1 MKTLMH
7 RHASVFA
14 LLVALG
20 AAPGGLAYGQTPARP
35 AGVPAAQAPQ
45 NTAAPTTRSPEQQ
58 RQEAE
63 RSAQGQ
69 VNQDATAVIS
79 ETRNA
84 LDAIARK
91 DKAAAIAALERATG
105 KANILLARN
114 PLTALIPE
122 SVEVVLHDTAPTDRT
137 AITAQTDAV
146 LAAINRRDYALARV
160 LLDSL
165 RSEIRIRTSNVPLAT
180 YPVALREA
188 ARLLEAGQNDDAAE
202 TLRAALTTVVIIDR
216 AIALPLIR
224 AADAIAAAQ
233 DLSGKQKA
241 EALRHLAVARTHW
254 SRRRRSVTWPPTR
267 APASPLRSRRPKRS
281 CSATRTP
288 RRPSPSC
295 APTWARR
302 PTSSPLR
309 NGGVAREARS
319 RPPCGAQPPARTA
332 SITTIKM
339 RPAIRAPVAVA

>member
-7 RHASVFA
+7 RHASIFA
-14 LLVALG
+14 LLVAMG
-20 AAPGGLAYGQTPARP
+20 AAPAGLAYGQTPAKP
-35 AGVPAAQAPQ
+35 AGAPAAQAPQ
-45 NTAAPTTRSPEQQ
+45 NTAAPTARSPEQQ
-58 RQEAE
+58 RQDAE

-79 ETRNA
+79 ETRSA

-114 PLTALIPE
+114 PSTALIPE

-137 AITAQTDAV
+137 AISAQTDAV

-165 RSEIRIRTSNVPLAT
+165 RSEIRVRTSNVPLAT

-202 TLRAALTTVVIIDR
+202 TLRAALSTVVIIDR

-241 EALRHLAVARTHW
+241 EALRHLAAARTQLEQAQALGYLAADKGANLTAQVAAAEALLQRNQNA
-254 SRRRRSVTWPPTR
+254 SAAFAKLR
-267 APASPLRSRRPKRS
+267 ADLGTASDEQ
-281 CSATRTP
+281 SATQ
-288 RRPSPSC
+288 RR
-295 APTWARR
+295 
-302 PTSSPLR
+302 
-309 NGGVAREARS
+309 G
-319 RPPCGAQPPARTA
+319 
-332 SITTIKM
+332 
-339 RPAIRAPVAVA
+339 RAGS